1 MKQPTVLAA
10 GAGYHLKAEVACSEC
25 ERDGAFDVEAL
36 FASQEKAKPPNILAT
51 GAGYYFKA
59 KAACSESLFSID
71 WSRMLVHEIYISD
84 FSNISAIPPNIS
96 AIFQLYRRFPPI
108 YQRFFNYIDL
118 STNHDNINK
127 HLSPTFINILQ
138 SHLC

>member
-1 MKQPTVLAA
+1 MDATCVLESIIDFKAEAARSEQEGVGTPDYEALFGSKEGVKQPTVLAA
-10 GAGYHLKAEVACSEC
+10 GAGYHLKAE
-25 ERDGAFDVEAL
+25 
-36 FASQEKAKPPNILAT
+36 
-51 GAGYYFKA
+51 
-59 KAACSESLFSID
+59 AACSESLFSID

>member
-1 MKQPTVLAA
+1 LKAEAARSEQEGVGTPDYEALFASNEGVKQPTVLAA
-10 GAGYHLKAEVACSEC
+10 RAGYHLKAE
-25 ERDGAFDVEAL
+25 
-36 FASQEKAKPPNILAT
+36 
-51 GAGYYFKA
+51 
-59 KAACSESLFSID
+59 AARSESLFSID

>member
-1 MKQPTVLAA
+1 AA

-25 ERDGAFDVEAL
+25 EGDGAFDVEAL

-59 KAACSESLFSID
+59 EAARSESLFSID

-84 FSNISAIPPNIS
+84 FSIIST
-96 AIFQLYRRFPPI
+96 YRQITTILTRPSPLLLSI
-108 YQRFFNYIDL
+108 YYNLIYVKI
-118 STNHDNINK
+118 
-127 HLSPTFINILQ
+127 
-138 SHLC
+138 